1 MTPETAEI
9 RPPRNGPTLRQTSA
23 ESRSGLMG
31 VAATEMA
38 AAVRATSARAR
49 FVCIA
54 VEDGTRW
61 AGVSNMYLRPF
72 ASLDLPSTA
81 PLDEEMRAGFRS
93 VALDLAVMFV
103 PPEVV
108 VIPAI
113 FIVVGAV
120 TITRMAF
127 RHHEKMAELQRG
139 GGDGG
144 GTRDPE

>member
-1 MTPETAEI
+1 
-9 RPPRNGPTLRQTSA
+9 
-23 ESRSGLMG
+23 
-31 VAATEMA
+31 
-38 AAVRATSARAR
+38 
-49 FVCIA
+49 
-54 VEDGTRW
+54 
-61 AGVSNMYLRPF
+61 MYLRPF

-144 GTRDPE
+144 GTRDPEIAARLARMEQAIDSMAVEMERVGEGQRFLTKVLSESPRLPERSP